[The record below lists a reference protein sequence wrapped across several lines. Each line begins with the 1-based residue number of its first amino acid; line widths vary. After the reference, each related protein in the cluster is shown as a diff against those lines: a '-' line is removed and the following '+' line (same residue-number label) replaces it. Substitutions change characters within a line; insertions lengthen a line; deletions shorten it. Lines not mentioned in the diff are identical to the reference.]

1 MIRNESTSQLIASKN
16 GDRDEL
22 LKLASRLM
30 DRFIEDITPA
40 IAGAVDNSS
49 LPAGVIELAIINE
62 LCERASK
69 EHIKKRYSNPDVR
82 SIWDGKKEYKEEL
95 TEVVDKLKE
104 GRYYK

>member
-40 IAGAVDNSS
+40 IAGAVNNSN

-62 LCERASK
+62 LCERVSK
-69 EHIKKRYSNPDVR
+69 EHIKLRYSNEDVR

-95 TEVVDKLKE
+95 TETVEKLKE
-104 GRYYK
+104 YRYYN

>member
-1 MIRNESTSQLIASKN
+1 MIRNESTSQIIASKN

-40 IAGAVDNSS
+40 IAGAVNNSS

-62 LCERASK
+62 LWERISSK
-69 EHIKKRYSNPDVR
+69 YIKLRYSNSDVR
-82 SIWDGKKEYKEEL
+82 SVWDGKKEYKEEL

>member
-30 DRFIEDITPA
+30 DRFVEDITPS

-49 LPAGVIELAIINE
+49 LPAGVIELAILNE
-62 LCERASK
+62 LWERVSSK
-69 EHIKKRYSNPDVR
+69 HIKLRYSNPDVR
-82 SIWDGKKEYKEEL
+82 SVWDGKKEYKEEL

>member
-40 IAGAVDNSS
+40 IAGAVNNSN
-49 LPAGVIELAIINE
+49 LPAGVIEMAITSE
-62 LCERASK
+62 LSIRAYRRHFGIKRLK
-69 EHIKKRYSNPDVR
+69 EVVCD
-82 SIWDGKKEYKEEL
+82 IWDGEEGYQEEIMKIIEEL
-95 TEVVDKLKE
+95 KE
-104 GRYYK
+104 LRK